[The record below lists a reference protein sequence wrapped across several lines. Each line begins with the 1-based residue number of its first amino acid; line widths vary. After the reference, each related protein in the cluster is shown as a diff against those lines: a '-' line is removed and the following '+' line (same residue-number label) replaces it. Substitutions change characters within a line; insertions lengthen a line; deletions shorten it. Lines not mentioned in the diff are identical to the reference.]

1 MKLQRNT
8 DEIKS
13 ITDRLGDFDGPIK
26 GMLRGQE
33 LTIYNLC
40 KGVFRILAHRE
51 AGGLSWIGYWFNHE
65 PNIHELEEMTKDSEP
80 YLPKKLRACG
90 THFYYSDVADT
101 IDFKLGV
108 ATLMMDQPVTD
119 ILDLPDEPRKD
130 YPWGKAPKVTPV
142 LSKQLIREQALT
154 PDTRKHYKEVV
165 EKLRLL
171 AAQPK
176 SWERGKD
183 TLYCFLPHELSD
195 IPQVDRKLFITLLT
209 EEFKD
214 ITDSVVIG
222 AKNISLDVY
231 F

>member
-8 DEIKS
+8 DEIKT
-13 ITDRLGDFDGPIK
+13 IIGRLGNFDGPVK
-26 GMLRGQE
+26 GMLRGQD

-40 KGVFRILAHRE
+40 KGIYRILAHRE
-51 AGGLSWIGYWFNHE
+51 AGGLSWIGYWFQQE
-65 PNIHELEEMTKDSEP
+65 PVIEELEEMTKDSEP

-101 IDFKLGV
+101 VDFKLGV
-108 ATLMMDQPVTD
+108 VTLTMDPPVTD
-119 ILDLPDEPRKD
+119 ILDGPDLPRPD
-130 YPWGKAPKVTPV
+130 YPWGTPPKITPV

-154 PDTRKHYKEVV
+154 PDTRKHYNEVV
-165 EKLRLL
+165 EKLKQL
-171 AAQPK
+171 AHQPK

-183 TLYCFLPHELSD
+183 TLYCKIPHELAG
-195 IPQVDRKLFITLLT
+195 IPQVDRKLFCTLIR

-214 ITDSVVIG
+214 ITDSVVID